1 MTCHSDPGS
10 SKQQWHKTGQYTKV
24 ETLGAMADEYGCKD
38 KSLNV
43 DGFLQYFQL
52 NKTKEHIPRSS
63 HSHRRNPSSNV
74 SVDSR
79 N

>member
-1 MTCHSDPGS
+1 
-10 SKQQWHKTGQYTKV
+10 
-24 ETLGAMADEYGCKD
+24 MADEYGCKD

-43 DGFLQYFQL
+43 DGFLKYFQL